1 MIIDLHPSDQWLSRK
16 FLMPID
22 HPETGTHMMPT
33 TPWCLHQTTEEP
45 VRHSPL
51 FGQHCAEVLREEL
64 GIGPEGYAE
73 LDAGE
78 NTDDSH
84 HNLTSRGAFH
94 QRYCFWLSGSNGG
107 QVPRAEKRGGA
118 GEALRKRK
126 GMQQPEGE
134 VKVARCNVIRTR
146 CSRT

>member
-84 HNLTSRGAFH
+84 HNLTSRVRFIKDIA
-94 QRYCFWLSGSNGG
+94 SGS
-107 QVPRAEKRGGA
+107 A
-118 GEALRKRK
+118 GVTGDKFLGLKSVEAPAKL
-126 GMQQPEGE
+126 
-134 VKVARCNVIRTR
+134 
-146 CSRT
+146 